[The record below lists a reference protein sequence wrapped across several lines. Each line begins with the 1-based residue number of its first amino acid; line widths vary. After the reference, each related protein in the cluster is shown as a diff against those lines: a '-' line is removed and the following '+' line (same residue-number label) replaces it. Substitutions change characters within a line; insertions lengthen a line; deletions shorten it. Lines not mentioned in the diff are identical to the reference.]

1 MKAIIKSGNT
11 QFVVSEK
18 DTIFVDHLDGK
29 KVGDK
34 LEFDALAL
42 IDGAKTQLGKGKVS
56 AKVLEELVK
65 DEKVI
70 AIRFKAKKRVNK
82 KRGFRHQYTQIQIEK
97 IA

>member
-1 MKAIIKSGNT
+1 MKAIIKSGNR
-11 QFVVSEK
+11 QFIVVEK

-29 KVGDK
+29 KAGDV

-42 IDGAKTQLGKGKVS
+42 IDGAETKLNAGKVS

-82 KRGFRHQYTQIQIEK
+82 KRGMRHQYTKIQIEK